1 MQALEPREISGM
13 RLSIS
18 QHPGGSS
25 VLAYLAGPTGT
36 KNKAFCLGKR
46 MVAAK

>member
-13 RLSIS
+13 CVSIS
-18 QHPGGSS
+18 QHPGGCP

-46 MVAAK
+46 MVATK